1 MRIQDLAPAEMAKR
15 LVDQCGS
22 TDLARRTAE
31 ALTSENF
38 AMNPTDSRYWG
49 DVAEVLRNSM
59 VSQ

>member
-1 MRIQDLAPAEMAKR
+1 MAKR